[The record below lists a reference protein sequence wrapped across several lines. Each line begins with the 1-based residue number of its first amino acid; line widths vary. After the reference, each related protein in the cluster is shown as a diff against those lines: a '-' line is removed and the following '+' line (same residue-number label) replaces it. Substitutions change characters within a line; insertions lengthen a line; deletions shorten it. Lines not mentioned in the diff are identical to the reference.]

1 MKDENKCTE
10 CGGSGKSEYLKNAHD
25 DEMETCTC
33 LKCKGSGSGGGRMMT
48 DEEEADY
55 WADYW

>member
-10 CGGSGKSEYLKNAHD
+10 CGGIGKAEYLSNPHG
-25 DEMETCTC
+25 DETEMATC
-33 LKCKGSGSGGGRMMT
+33 LKCKGTGSGGGRMMT

-55 WADYW
+55 HADYW